1 MSRILVIFGIGFAA
15 LILWVGISYWKNF
28 YGSESVASPSAKSNL
43 IRVGIPRPDDIVQSP
58 LAAEGEARG
67 NWFFEADFPVRVF
80 DEDGTELGVG
90 IARANGEWMTPDFV
104 PFSAAVQFR
113 APKGGRGTVVF
124 QKNNPSDL
132 REHDDAL
139 RIPVRFR

>member
-1 MSRILVIFGIGFAA
+1 MSRLLVIFGIGFAA
-15 LILWVGISYWKNF
+15 LILWVGISYRKNF
-28 YGSESVASPSAKSNL
+28 YGSESVASSSAKSNL
-43 IRVGIPRPDDIVQSP
+43 IFVKTPQSNDIVQSP
-58 LAAEGEARG
+58 LATNGEARG

-104 PFSAAVQFR
+104 PFRAVVQFR
-113 APKGGRGTVVF
+113 APKGDRGTVVF

-139 RIPVRFR
+139 RISVRFR